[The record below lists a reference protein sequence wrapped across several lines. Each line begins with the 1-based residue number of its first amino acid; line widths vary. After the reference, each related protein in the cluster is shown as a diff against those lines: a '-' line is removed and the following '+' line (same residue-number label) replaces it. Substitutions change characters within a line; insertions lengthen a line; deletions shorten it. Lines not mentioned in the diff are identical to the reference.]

1 MKYVKLFLG
10 LLLGAFVIMQFFRP
24 KKNINKGPEAVAND
38 ISKVV
43 AVPDNIKLI
52 LDKACNDCHS
62 NNTRYPWYANIMP
75 VGWILNNHVVDG
87 KKHLNFNE
95 FAAIKSNAKRT
106 KEQIQ
111 AHKMEEVAEEV
122 KEGKMPMS
130 SYTKLHKEARL
141 TEEEKTALVNWAMNA
156 KNTISAAPA
165 PTTAAPVKENHENHE

>member
-1 MKYVKLFLG
+1 MKYVKMFLW
-10 LLLGAFVIMQFFRP
+10 LLLGAFVVMQFFRP
-24 KKNINKGPEAVAND
+24 KKNINKGPEAIAND

-87 KKHLNFNE
+87 KKHLNFNN
-95 FAAIKSNAKRT
+95 FAAIKGNAKRT

-122 KEGKMPMS
+122 KEGKMPMGD
-130 SYTKLHKEARL
+130 YMKLHKEARL
-141 TEEEKTALVNWAMNA
+141 TDEEKNALINWAMNA
-156 KNTISAAPA
+156 KSTIETPPPA
-165 PTTAAPVKENHENHE
+165 PGTTTPVEKEKNE